1 MKKLVCVLIVLMI
14 LCMGVTAY
22 AEEAAP
28 DTVITTEA
36 VTSAPITAEE
46 DLNEKEPMNLGKWLW
61 DTVTTYALEIL
72 ATLSLTATAVGVLL
86 NKKQLFPKIANFM
99 KVVGEFL
106 SGQKDELSVW
116 KEKSETVLKE
126 YREATEKAL
135 EESRKELQRYSDIV
149 TDVLLT
155 VQRLTEEVVQN
166 GKVNEVVLQCL
177 NDQEETLNTIVQ
189 SSTMAQWKKD
199 IEGQRHAAHT
209 AAIADML
216 SSKKTTDDIK
226 SDEGGEAT

>member
-1 MKKLVCVLIVLMI
+1 MKKIVCVLIVLMI
-14 LCMGVTAY
+14 LCMGVVAY
-22 AEEAAP
+22 AEEAVP

-36 VTSAPITAEE
+36 VTLAPITAAE

-106 SGQKDELSVW
+106 SGQKDELSMW

-135 EESRKELQRYSDIV
+135 EESRKELQRYSEIV

-155 VQRLTEEVVQN
+155 VKGLAEEVIRN
-166 GKVNEVVLQCL
+166 GKTNEIVLQCL
-177 NDQEETLNTIVQ
+177 NDQEDTLNTIVQ

-216 SSKKTTDDIK
+216 SAKDDTEDTT
-226 SDEGGEAT
+226 EGGEST

>member
-1 MKKLVCVLIVLMI
+1 MKKIVCVLIVLMI
-14 LCMGVTAY
+14 LCMGVVAY
-22 AEEAAP
+22 AEEAVP

-36 VTSAPITAEE
+36 VTLAPITAAE

-72 ATLSLTATAVGVLL
+72 ATLSLTATAAGVLL

-155 VQRLTEEVVQN
+155 VKGLAEEVIRN
-166 GKVNEVVLQCL
+166 GQTNEIVLQCL
-177 NDQEETLNTIVQ
+177 NDQEDTLNTIVQ

-216 SSKKTTDDIK
+216 SAKDDTEDTT
-226 SDEGGEAT
+226 EGGEST

>member
-61 DTVTTYALEIL
+61 DTITTYALEIL
-72 ATLSLTATAVGVLL
+72 ATLSLTATAAGVLL

-106 SGQKDELSVW
+106 SGQKDEISVW

-126 YREATEKAL
+126 YREETKKAL
-135 EESRKELQRYSDIV
+135 EESRKELQRYSEIV
-149 TDVLLT
+149 TDVLMT
-155 VQRLTEEVVQN
+155 VKGLAEEVIRN
-166 GKVNEVVLQCL
+166 GQTNEIVLRCL
-177 NDQEETLNTIVQ
+177 YDQEETLNTVIQ

-199 IEGQRHAAHT
+199 IEGQRHAAHA

-216 SSKKTTDDIK
+216 SAKDDTEDKT
-226 SDEGGEAT
+226 EGGEST